1 VPIVKIVVFVA
12 RRLLGMLAILL
23 VVSFLVFSLLSLA
36 PGDPAIILLGGPSKA
51 TPEAI
56 AQVRALYYL
65 DEPLLTQYWY
75 WLQGVVTFDFGRSI
89 SSQLPVTDA
98 LGERFPVTVALA
110 VYSFII
116 TIAIAIPMGLAA
128 GIRRGSRLDRS
139 VTAVSLVGFAAP
151 VFALAVFLI
160 YVFAVQLGWF
170 PVYGAGKGF
179 VDRVYHL
186 TLPAIALA
194 LGQIAIIARQ
204 TRAAT
209 MDVATQDYITFARVR
224 GVTVQKIWGG
234 YVLRNAALP
243 VITISGLVLAFSLTG
258 AVLVE
263 QAFAL
268 PGMGTLL
275 VGAVNVRD
283 VPVVQAI
290 TLLTAFVILFFNL
303 IIDVTYFALDPRLRR
318 GAGV

>member
-1 VPIVKIVVFVA
+1 MKIVTFVA
-12 RRLLGMLAILL
+12 RRLVGMIAILL
-23 VVSFLVFSLLSLA
+23 VVSFLVFCLLSLA
-36 PGDPAIILLGGPSKA
+36 PGDPAITLLGGPSKA

-56 AQVRALYYL
+56 AQVRALYHL

-75 WLQGVVTFDFGRSI
+75 WLQGVLRFDFGRSI
-89 SSQLPVTDA
+89 SSQLPVTET
-98 LGERFPVTVALA
+98 LGERFPITVALA

-116 TIAIAIPMGLAA
+116 TVVIAIPLGLAA
-128 GIRRGSRLDRS
+128 GIRRGTRLDRS
-139 VTAVSLVGFAAP
+139 VTAVSLIGFAAP

-170 PVYGAGKGF
+170 PVYGAGKGI
-179 VDRVYHL
+179 VDRIYHL

-194 LGQIAIIARQ
+194 IGQIAIIARQ

-209 MDVATQDYITFARVR
+209 MDVATQDYVTFARVR
-224 GVTVQKIWGG
+224 AVPARTVWGG

-268 PGMGTLL
+268 PGLGTLH
-275 VGAVNVRD
+275 VASVNVLD
-283 VPVVQAI
+283 IPVIQAI
-290 TLLTAFVILFFNL
+290 TLLTAFVILSFNL

-318 GAGV
+318 GVGA

>member
-1 VPIVKIVVFVA
+1 MKIVTFVA
-12 RRLLGMLAILL
+12 RRLVAMVAILL
-23 VVSFLVFSLLSLA
+23 VVSFLVFCLLSLA
-36 PGDPAIILLGGPSKA
+36 PGDPAITLLGGPSKA

-56 AQVRALYYL
+56 AKVRAAYHL
-65 DEPLLTQYWY
+65 DEPLLIQYWY
-75 WLQGVVTFDFGRSI
+75 WLQGVLKFDFGRSI
-89 SSQLPVTDA
+89 SSQLPVTEA
-98 LGERFPVTVALA
+98 LGERFPITVALA

-116 TIAIAIPMGLAA
+116 TVVIAIPLGLAA
-128 GIRRGSRLDRS
+128 GIRRGTRLDRS
-139 VTAVSLVGFAAP
+139 VTAVSLIGFAAP

-170 PVYGAGKGF
+170 PVYGAGKGI
-179 VDRVYHL
+179 VDRIYHL

-194 LGQIAIIARQ
+194 IGQIAIIARQ

-209 MDVATQDYITFARVR
+209 MDVATQDYVTFARVR
-224 GVTVQKIWGG
+224 GVSVQKIWGG

-275 VGAVNVRD
+275 VAAVSVLD
-283 VPVVQAI
+283 IPVVQAI
-290 TLLTAFVILFFNL
+290 TLLTAFVILSFNL

-318 GAGV
+318 GVGV

>member
-1 VPIVKIVVFVA
+1 MKIVTFVA
-12 RRLLGMLAILL
+12 RRLVGMIAILL
-23 VVSFLVFSLLSLA
+23 VVSFLVFCLLSLA
-36 PGDPAIILLGGPSKA
+36 PGDPAITLLGGPSKA

-56 AQVRALYYL
+56 AQVRALYHL

-75 WLQGVVTFDFGRSI
+75 WLQGVLRFDFGRSI
-89 SSQLPVTDA
+89 SSQLPVTEA
-98 LGERFPVTVALA
+98 LGERFPITVALA

-116 TIAIAIPMGLAA
+116 TVVIAIPLGLAA
-128 GIRRGSRLDRS
+128 GIRRGTRLDRS
-139 VTAVSLVGFAAP
+139 VTAVSLIGFAAP

-170 PVYGAGKGF
+170 PVYGAGKGI
-179 VDRVYHL
+179 VDRIYHL

-194 LGQIAIIARQ
+194 IGQIAIIARQ

-209 MDVATQDYITFARVR
+209 MDVATQDYVTFARVR
-224 GVTVQKIWGG
+224 GVSVQKIWGG

-275 VGAVNVRD
+275 VAAVSVLD
-283 VPVVQAI
+283 IPVVQAI
-290 TLLTAFVILFFNL
+290 TLLTAFVILSFNL

-318 GAGV
+318 GVGV

>member
-1 VPIVKIVVFVA
+1 MPIVKIVVFVA

>member
-1 VPIVKIVVFVA
+1 MKIVTFVA
-12 RRLLGMLAILL
+12 RRLVGMLAILL

-56 AQVRALYYL
+56 AQVRALYHL

-75 WLQGVVTFDFGRSI
+75 WLQGVLRFDFGRSI
-89 SSQLPVTDA
+89 SSQLPVTET
-98 LGERFPVTVALA
+98 LGERFPITVALA

-116 TIAIAIPMGLAA
+116 TVVIAIPLGLAA
-128 GIRRGSRLDRS
+128 GIRRGTRLDRS
-139 VTAVSLVGFAAP
+139 VTAVSLIGFAAP

-170 PVYGAGKGF
+170 PVYGAGKGI
-179 VDRVYHL
+179 VDRIYHL

-194 LGQIAIIARQ
+194 IGQIAIIARQ

-209 MDVATQDYITFARVR
+209 MDVATQDYVTFARVR
-224 GVTVQKIWGG
+224 GVSVQKIWGG

-275 VGAVNVRD
+275 VAAVSVLD
-283 VPVVQAI
+283 IPVVQAI
-290 TLLTAFVILFFNL
+290 TLLTAFVILSFNL

-318 GAGV
+318 GVGV

>member
-1 VPIVKIVVFVA
+1 MKIVTFVA
-12 RRLLGMLAILL
+12 RRLVGMIAILL
-23 VVSFLVFSLLSLA
+23 VVSFLVFCLLSLA
-36 PGDPAIILLGGPSKA
+36 PGDPAITLLGGPSKA

-56 AQVRALYYL
+56 AQVRALYHL

-75 WLQGVVTFDFGRSI
+75 WLQGVLRFDFGRSI
-89 SSQLPVTDA
+89 SSQLPVEDA
-98 LGERFPVTVALA
+98 IGERFPITVALA

-116 TIAIAIPMGLAA
+116 TVVIAIPLGLAA
-128 GIRRGSRLDRS
+128 GVRRGTRLDRT
-139 VTAVSLVGFAAP
+139 VTAGSLVGFAAP

-170 PVYGAGKGF
+170 PVYGPGKGAI
-179 VDRVYHL
+179 DRIYHL

-194 LGQIAIIARQ
+194 IGQIAIIARQ

-209 MDVATQDYITFARVR
+209 MDVATQDYVTFARVR
-224 GVTVQKIWGG
+224 GVSVQKIWGG

-275 VGAVNVRD
+275 VAAVSVLD
-283 VPVVQAI
+283 IPVVQAI
-290 TLLTAFVILFFNL
+290 TLLTAFVILSFNL

-318 GAGV
+318 GVGV

>member
-1 VPIVKIVVFVA
+1 MPIVKIVVFVA

-89 SSQLPVTDA
+89 SSQLPVRDA

-290 TLLTAFVILFFNL
+290 TLLTAFVILFFHL

>member
-1 VPIVKIVVFVA
+1 M
-12 RRLLGMLAILL
+12 GMIAIL
-23 VVSFLVFSLLSLA
+23 VIVSFLVFSLLSLA
-36 PGDPAIILLGGPSKA
+36 PGDPAIILLGPAKA

-56 AQVRALYYL
+56 AQIRALYHL

-75 WLQGVVTFDFGRSI
+75 WLQDVLRFDFGRSI
-89 SSQLPVTDA
+89 SSQLPVQDA
-98 LGERFPVTVALA
+98 IGERFPITVALA
-110 VYSFII
+110 LYSFII
-116 TIAIAIPMGLAA
+116 TIVIAIPLGLAA
-128 GIRRGSRLDRS
+128 GIRRGTRLDRS
-139 VTAVSLVGFAAP
+139 VTTVSLVGFAAP

-179 VDRVYHL
+179 VDRIYHL

-194 LGQIAIIARQ
+194 FGQIAIIARQ

-209 MDVATQDYITFARVR
+209 MDVATKDYVTFARVR
-224 GVTVQKIWGG
+224 GVSVKKIWGG

-275 VGAVNVRD
+275 VAAVNVRD
-283 VPVVQAI
+283 IPVVQAI

-303 IIDVTYFALDPRLRR
+303 IVDVTYFALDPRLRR
-318 GAGV
+318 GVGA

>member
-1 VPIVKIVVFVA
+1 MKIVTFVA
-12 RRLLGMLAILL
+12 RRLVGMIAILL
-23 VVSFLVFSLLSLA
+23 VVSFLVFCLLSLA
-36 PGDPAIILLGGPSKA
+36 PGDPAITLLGGPSKA

-56 AQVRALYYL
+56 AQVRALYHL

-75 WLQGVVTFDFGRSI
+75 WLQGVLRFDFGRSI
-89 SSQLPVTDA
+89 SSQLPVTET
-98 LGERFPVTVALA
+98 LGERFPITVALA

-116 TIAIAIPMGLAA
+116 TVVIAIPLGLAA
-128 GIRRGSRLDRS
+128 GIRRGTRLDRT
-139 VTAVSLVGFAAP
+139 VTAGSLVGFAAP

-170 PVYGAGKGF
+170 PVYGPGKGAI
-179 VDRVYHL
+179 DRIYHL

-194 LGQIAIIARQ
+194 IGQIAIIARQ

-209 MDVATQDYITFARVR
+209 MDVATQDYVTFARVR
-224 GVTVQKIWGG
+224 GVSVQKIWGG

-275 VGAVNVRD
+275 VAAVSVLD
-283 VPVVQAI
+283 IPVVQAI
-290 TLLTAFVILFFNL
+290 TLLTAFVILSFNL

-318 GAGV
+318 GVGV

>member
-1 VPIVKIVVFVA
+1 M
-12 RRLLGMLAILL
+12 GMIAIL
-23 VVSFLVFSLLSLA
+23 VIVSFLVFSLLSLA
-36 PGDPAIILLGGPSKA
+36 PGDPAIILLGPAKA

-56 AQVRALYYL
+56 AEIRALYHL

-75 WLQGVVTFDFGRSI
+75 WLQDVLRFDFGRSI
-89 SSQLPVTDA
+89 SSQLPVLDA
-98 LGERFPVTVALA
+98 IGERFPITVALA
-110 VYSFII
+110 LYSFII
-116 TIAIAIPMGLAA
+116 TIVIAIPLGLAA
-128 GIRRGSRLDRS
+128 GIRRGTRLDRS
-139 VTAVSLVGFAAP
+139 VTTVSLVGFAAP

-179 VDRVYHL
+179 VDRIYHL

-194 LGQIAIIARQ
+194 FGQIAIIARQ

-209 MDVATQDYITFARVR
+209 MDVATKDYVTFAKVR
-224 GVTVQKIWGG
+224 GVSVKKIWGG

-275 VGAVNVRD
+275 VAAVNVRD
-283 VPVVQAI
+283 IPVVQAI

-303 IIDVTYFALDPRLRR
+303 IVDVTYFALDPRLRR
-318 GAGV
+318 GVGA

>member
-1 VPIVKIVVFVA
+1 MKIVAFVL
-12 RRLLGMLAILL
+12 RRLMGMIAIL
-23 VVSFLVFSLLSLA
+23 VIVSFLVFSLLSLA
-36 PGDPAIILLGGPSKA
+36 PGDPAIILLGPAKA

-56 AQVRALYYL
+56 AQIRALYHL

-75 WLQGVVTFDFGRSI
+75 WLRDVLRFDVGRSI
-89 SSQLPVTDA
+89 SSQLPVRDA
-98 LGERFPVTVALA
+98 IGERFPITVALA
-110 VYSFII
+110 LYSFII
-116 TIAIAIPMGLAA
+116 TIVIAIPLGLAA
-128 GIRRGSRLDRS
+128 GIRRGTRLDRS
-139 VTAVSLVGFAAP
+139 VTTISLVGFAAP

-179 VDRVYHL
+179 VDRIYHL

-194 LGQIAIIARQ
+194 FGQIAIIARQ

-209 MDVATQDYITFARVR
+209 MDVATKDYVTFARVR
-224 GVTVQKIWGG
+224 GVSVKKIWGG

-275 VGAVNVRD
+275 VAAVNVRD
-283 VPVVQAI
+283 IPVVQAI

-303 IIDVTYFALDPRLRR
+303 IVDVTYFALDPQLRR
-318 GAGV
+318 GVGA

>member
-1 VPIVKIVVFVA
+1 MKIVTFVA
-12 RRLLGMLAILL
+12 RRLVGMIAILL
-23 VVSFLVFSLLSLA
+23 VVSFLVFCLLSLA
-36 PGDPAIILLGGPSKA
+36 PGDPAITLLGGPSKA

-56 AQVRALYYL
+56 AQVRALYHL

-75 WLQGVVTFDFGRSI
+75 WLQGVLRFDFGRSI
-89 SSQLPVTDA
+89 SSQLPVEDA
-98 LGERFPVTVALA
+98 IGERFPITVALA

-116 TIAIAIPMGLAA
+116 TVVIAIPLGLAA
-128 GIRRGSRLDRS
+128 GVRRGTRLDRT
-139 VTAVSLVGFAAP
+139 VTAGSLVGFAAP

-170 PVYGAGKGF
+170 PVYGAGKGI
-179 VDRVYHL
+179 VDRIYHL

-194 LGQIAIIARQ
+194 IGQIAIIARQ

-209 MDVATQDYITFARVR
+209 MDVATQDYVTFARVR
-224 GVTVQKIWGG
+224 GVSVQKIWGG

-275 VGAVNVRD
+275 VAAVSVLD
-283 VPVVQAI
+283 IPVVQAI
-290 TLLTAFVILFFNL
+290 TLLTAFVILSFNL

-318 GAGV
+318 GVGV

>member
-1 VPIVKIVVFVA
+1 MKIVTFVA
-12 RRLLGMLAILL
+12 RRLVGMIAILL
-23 VVSFLVFSLLSLA
+23 VVSFLVFCLLSLA
-36 PGDPAIILLGGPSKA
+36 PGDPAITLLGGPSKA

-56 AQVRALYYL
+56 AQVRALYHL

-75 WLQGVVTFDFGRSI
+75 WLQGVLRFDFGRSI
-89 SSQLPVTDA
+89 SSQLPVEDA
-98 LGERFPVTVALA
+98 IGERLPITVALA

-116 TIAIAIPMGLAA
+116 TVVIAIPLGLAA
-128 GIRRGSRLDRS
+128 GVRRGTRLDRT
-139 VTAVSLVGFAAP
+139 VTAGSLVGFAAP

-170 PVYGAGKGF
+170 PVYGPGKGAI
-179 VDRVYHL
+179 DRIYHL

-194 LGQIAIIARQ
+194 VGQIAIIARQ

-209 MDVATQDYITFARVR
+209 MDVATQDYVTFARVR
-224 GVTVQKIWGG
+224 GVSVQKIWGG

-275 VGAVNVRD
+275 VAAVSVLD
-283 VPVVQAI
+283 IPVVQAI
-290 TLLTAFVILFFNL
+290 TLLTAFVILSFNL

-318 GAGV
+318 GVGV

>member
-1 VPIVKIVVFVA
+1 MKIVTFVA
-12 RRLLGMLAILL
+12 RRLVGMIAILL
-23 VVSFLVFSLLSLA
+23 VVSFLVFCLLSLA
-36 PGDPAIILLGGPSKA
+36 PGDPAITLLGGPSKA

-56 AQVRALYYL
+56 AQVRALYHL

-75 WLQGVVTFDFGRSI
+75 WLQGVLRFDFGRSI
-89 SSQLPVTDA
+89 SSQLPVTET
-98 LGERFPVTVALA
+98 LGERFPITVALA

-116 TIAIAIPMGLAA
+116 TVVIAIPLGLAA
-128 GIRRGSRLDRS
+128 GIRRGTRLDRS
-139 VTAVSLVGFAAP
+139 VTAGSLVGFAAP

-170 PVYGAGKGF
+170 PVYGPGKGAI
-179 VDRVYHL
+179 DRIYHL

-194 LGQIAIIARQ
+194 VGQIAIISRQ

-209 MDVATQDYITFARVR
+209 MDVATQDYVTFARVR
-224 GVTVQKIWGG
+224 AVPARTVWGG

-268 PGMGTLL
+268 PGLGTLL
-275 VGAVNVRD
+275 VASVNVLD
-283 VPVVQAI
+283 IPVIQAI
-290 TLLTAFVILFFNL
+290 TLLTAFVILSFNL

-318 GAGV
+318 GVGA

>member
-1 VPIVKIVVFVA
+1 MKIVTFVA
-12 RRLLGMLAILL
+12 RRLVGMIAILL
-23 VVSFLVFSLLSLA
+23 VVSFLVFCLLSLA
-36 PGDPAIILLGGPSKA
+36 PGDPAITLLGGPSKA

-56 AQVRALYYL
+56 AQVRALYHL

-75 WLQGVVTFDFGRSI
+75 WLQGVLRFDFGRSI
-89 SSQLPVTDA
+89 SSQLPVTET
-98 LGERFPVTVALA
+98 LGERFPITVALA

-116 TIAIAIPMGLAA
+116 TVVIAIPLGLAA
-128 GIRRGSRLDRS
+128 GIRRGTRLDRS
-139 VTAVSLVGFAAP
+139 VTAVSLIGFAAP

-170 PVYGAGKGF
+170 PVYGAGKGI
-179 VDRVYHL
+179 VDRIYHL

-194 LGQIAIIARQ
+194 IGQIAIIARQ

-209 MDVATQDYITFARVR
+209 MDVATQDYVTFARVR
-224 GVTVQKIWGG
+224 GVSVQKIWGG

-275 VGAVNVRD
+275 VAAVSVLD
-283 VPVVQAI
+283 IPVVQAI
-290 TLLTAFVILFFNL
+290 TLLTAFVILSFNL

-318 GAGV
+318 GVGV

>member
-1 VPIVKIVVFVA
+1 MKIVVFVL
-12 RRLLGMLAILL
+12 RRLMGMIAIL
-23 VVSFLVFSLLSLA
+23 VIVSFLVFSLLSLA
-36 PGDPAIILLGGPSKA
+36 PGDPAIILLGPAKA

-56 AQVRALYYL
+56 AEIRALYHL

-75 WLQGVVTFDFGRSI
+75 WLQDVLRFDFGRSI
-89 SSQLPVTDA
+89 SSQLPVLDA
-98 LGERFPVTVALA
+98 IGERFPITVALA
-110 VYSFII
+110 LYSFII
-116 TIAIAIPMGLAA
+116 TIVIAIPLGLAA
-128 GIRRGSRLDRS
+128 GIRRGTRLDRS
-139 VTAVSLVGFAAP
+139 VTTVSLVGFAAP

-179 VDRVYHL
+179 VDRIYHL

-194 LGQIAIIARQ
+194 FGQIAIIARQ

-209 MDVATQDYITFARVR
+209 MDVATKDYVTFAKVR
-224 GVTVQKIWGG
+224 GVSVKKIWGG

-275 VGAVNVRD
+275 VAAVNVRD
-283 VPVVQAI
+283 IPVVQAI

-303 IIDVTYFALDPRLRR
+303 IVDVTYFALDPRLRR
-318 GAGV
+318 GVGA

>member
-1 VPIVKIVVFVA
+1 MKIVVFVL
-12 RRLLGMLAILL
+12 RRLMGMIAIL
-23 VVSFLVFSLLSLA
+23 VIVSFLVFSLLSLA
-36 PGDPAIILLGGPSKA
+36 PGDPAIILLGPAKA

-56 AQVRALYYL
+56 AQIRALYHL

-75 WLQGVVTFDFGRSI
+75 WLQDVLRFDFGRSI
-89 SSQLPVTDA
+89 SSQLPVQDA
-98 LGERFPVTVALA
+98 IGERFPITVALA
-110 VYSFII
+110 LYSFII
-116 TIAIAIPMGLAA
+116 TIVIAIPLGLAA
-128 GIRRGSRLDRS
+128 GIRRGTRLDRS
-139 VTAVSLVGFAAP
+139 VTTVSLVGFAAP

-179 VDRVYHL
+179 VDRIYHL

-194 LGQIAIIARQ
+194 FGQIAIIARQ

-209 MDVATQDYITFARVR
+209 MDVATKDYVTFARVR
-224 GVTVQKIWGG
+224 GVSVKKIWGG

-275 VGAVNVRD
+275 VAAVNVRD
-283 VPVVQAI
+283 IPVVQAI

-303 IIDVTYFALDPRLRR
+303 IVDVTYFALDPRLRR
-318 GAGV
+318 GVGA

>member
-1 VPIVKIVVFVA
+1 MKIVTFVA
-12 RRLLGMLAILL
+12 RRLVGMIAILL
-23 VVSFLVFSLLSLA
+23 VVSFLVYGLLSLA
-36 PGDPAIILLGGPSKA
+36 PGAPAVALLGGPSTA

-56 AQVRALYYL
+56 APVRALYHL

-75 WLQGVVTFDFGRSI
+75 WLQGVMRFDFGRSI
-89 SSQLPVTDA
+89 SSQLPVGDA
-98 LGERFPVTVALA
+98 IGERFPITVALA

-116 TIAIAIPMGLAA
+116 TVVIAIPLGLAA
-128 GIRRGSRLDRS
+128 GVRRGTRLDRT
-139 VTAVSLVGFAAP
+139 VTAGSLVGFAAP

-170 PVYGAGKGF
+170 PVYGPGKGAI
-179 VDRVYHL
+179 DRIYHL

-194 LGQIAIIARQ
+194 VGQIAIISRQ

-209 MDVATQDYITFARVR
+209 MDVATQDYVTFARVR
-224 GVTVQKIWGG
+224 AVPARSVWGG

-268 PGMGTLL
+268 PGLGTLL
-275 VGAVNVRD
+275 VSSVNALD
-283 VPVVQAI
+283 IPVIQAI
-290 TLLTAFVILFFNL
+290 TLLTAFVILSFNL

-318 GAGV
+318 GVGA

>member
-1 VPIVKIVVFVA
+1 MKIVTFVA
-12 RRLLGMLAILL
+12 RRLVGMIAILL
-23 VVSFLVFSLLSLA
+23 VVSFLVFCLLSLA
-36 PGDPAIILLGGPSKA
+36 PGDPAITLLGGPSKA

-56 AQVRALYYL
+56 AQVRALYHL

-75 WLQGVVTFDFGRSI
+75 WLQGVLRFDFGRSI
-89 SSQLPVTDA
+89 SSQLPVEDA
-98 LGERFPVTVALA
+98 IGERFPITVALA

-116 TIAIAIPMGLAA
+116 TVVIAIPLGLAA
-128 GIRRGSRLDRS
+128 GIRRGTRLDRS
-139 VTAVSLVGFAAP
+139 VTAVSLIGFAAP

-170 PVYGAGKGF
+170 PVYGAGKGI
-179 VDRVYHL
+179 VDRIYHL

-194 LGQIAIIARQ
+194 IGQIAIIARQ

-209 MDVATQDYITFARVR
+209 MDVATQDYVTFARVR
-224 GVTVQKIWGG
+224 GVSVQKIWGG

-275 VGAVNVRD
+275 VAAVSVLD
-283 VPVVQAI
+283 IPVVQAI
-290 TLLTAFVILFFNL
+290 TLLTAFVILSFNL

-318 GAGV
+318 GVGV

>member
-1 VPIVKIVVFVA
+1 MKIVTFVA
-12 RRLLGMLAILL
+12 RRLVGMLAILL

-36 PGDPAIILLGGPSKA
+36 PGDPAIILLGGPSRA

-56 AQVRALYYL
+56 AQVRATYHL
-65 DEPLLTQYWY
+65 DEPLLIQYWY
-75 WLQGVVTFDFGRSI
+75 WLQGVLKFDFGRSI
-89 SSQLPVTDA
+89 SSQLPVTET
-98 LGERFPVTVALA
+98 LGERFPITVALA

-116 TIAIAIPMGLAA
+116 TVVIAIPLGLAA
-128 GIRRGSRLDRS
+128 GIRRGTRLDRS
-139 VTAVSLVGFAAP
+139 VTAVSLIGFAAP

-170 PVYGAGKGF
+170 PVYGAGKGI
-179 VDRVYHL
+179 VDRIYHL

-194 LGQIAIIARQ
+194 IGQIAIIARQ

-209 MDVATQDYITFARVR
+209 MDVATQDYVTFARVR
-224 GVTVQKIWGG
+224 GVSVQKIWGG

-275 VGAVNVRD
+275 VAAVSVLD
-283 VPVVQAI
+283 IPVVQAI
-290 TLLTAFVILFFNL
+290 TLLTAFVILSFNL

-318 GAGV
+318 GVGV

>member
-1 VPIVKIVVFVA
+1 VKIVVFVL
-12 RRLLGMLAILL
+12 RRLMGMIAIL
-23 VVSFLVFSLLSLA
+23 VIVSFLVFSLLSLA
-36 PGDPAIILLGGPSKA
+36 PGDPAIILLGPAKA

-56 AQVRALYYL
+56 AEIRALYHL

-75 WLQGVVTFDFGRSI
+75 WLQDVLRFDFGRSI
-89 SSQLPVTDA
+89 SSQLPVLDA
-98 LGERFPVTVALA
+98 IGERFPITVALA
-110 VYSFII
+110 LYSFII
-116 TIAIAIPMGLAA
+116 TIVIAIPLGLAA
-128 GIRRGSRLDRS
+128 GIRRGTRLDRS
-139 VTAVSLVGFAAP
+139 VTTVSLVGFAAP

-179 VDRVYHL
+179 VDRIYHL

-194 LGQIAIIARQ
+194 FGQIAIIARQ

-209 MDVATQDYITFARVR
+209 MDVATKDYVTFAKVR
-224 GVTVQKIWGG
+224 GVSVKKIWGG

-275 VGAVNVRD
+275 VAAVNVRD
-283 VPVVQAI
+283 IPVVQAI

-303 IIDVTYFALDPRLRR
+303 IVDVTYFALDPRLRR
-318 GAGV
+318 GVGA

>member
-1 VPIVKIVVFVA
+1 MKIVTFVA
-12 RRLLGMLAILL
+12 RRLVGMLAILL

-36 PGDPAIILLGGPSKA
+36 PGDPAIILLGGPSRA

-56 AQVRALYYL
+56 AQVRATYHL
-65 DEPLLTQYWY
+65 DEPLLAQYWY
-75 WLQGVVTFDFGRSI
+75 WLQGVLRFDFGRSI
-89 SSQLPVTDA
+89 SSQLPVTEA
-98 LGERFPVTVALA
+98 LGERFPITVALA

-116 TIAIAIPMGLAA
+116 TVVIAIPLGLAA
-128 GIRRGSRLDRS
+128 GIRRGTRLDRS
-139 VTAVSLVGFAAP
+139 VTAVSLIGFAAP

-170 PVYGAGKGF
+170 PVYGAGKGI
-179 VDRVYHL
+179 VDRIYHL

-194 LGQIAIIARQ
+194 IGQIAIIARQ

-209 MDVATQDYITFARVR
+209 MDVATQDYVTFARVR
-224 GVTVQKIWGG
+224 GVSVQKIWGG

-275 VGAVNVRD
+275 VAAVSVLD
-283 VPVVQAI
+283 IPVVQAI
-290 TLLTAFVILFFNL
+290 TLLTAFVILSFNL

-318 GAGV
+318 GVGV

>member
-1 VPIVKIVVFVA
+1 MKIVTFVA
-12 RRLLGMLAILL
+12 RRLVAMVAILL
-23 VVSFLVFSLLSLA
+23 VVSFLVFCLLSLA
-36 PGDPAIILLGGPSKA
+36 PGDPAITLLGGPSKA

-56 AQVRALYYL
+56 AKVRAAYHL
-65 DEPLLTQYWY
+65 DEPLLIQYWY
-75 WLQGVVTFDFGRSI
+75 WLQGVLKFDFGRSI
-89 SSQLPVTDA
+89 SSQLPVTET
-98 LGERFPVTVALA
+98 LGERFPITVALA

-116 TIAIAIPMGLAA
+116 TVVIAIPLGLAA
-128 GIRRGSRLDRS
+128 GIRRGTRLDRS
-139 VTAVSLVGFAAP
+139 VTAVSLIGFAAP

-170 PVYGAGKGF
+170 PVYGAGKGI
-179 VDRVYHL
+179 VDRIYHL

-194 LGQIAIIARQ
+194 IGQIAIIARQ

-209 MDVATQDYITFARVR
+209 MDVATQDYVTFARVR
-224 GVTVQKIWGG
+224 GVSVQKIWGG

-275 VGAVNVRD
+275 VAAVSVLD
-283 VPVVQAI
+283 IPVVQAI
-290 TLLTAFVILFFNL
+290 TLLTAFVILSFNL

-318 GAGV
+318 GVGV

>member
-1 VPIVKIVVFVA
+1 MKIVTFVA
-12 RRLLGMLAILL
+12 RRLVGMIAILL
-23 VVSFLVFSLLSLA
+23 VVSFLVFCLLSLA
-36 PGDPAIILLGGPSKA
+36 PGDPAITLLGGPSKA

-56 AQVRALYYL
+56 AQVRAIYHL

-75 WLQGVVTFDFGRSI
+75 WLQGVLRFDFGRSI
-89 SSQLPVTDA
+89 SSQLPVEDA
-98 LGERFPVTVALA
+98 IGERFPITVALA

-116 TIAIAIPMGLAA
+116 TVVIAIPLGLAA
-128 GIRRGSRLDRS
+128 GVRRGTRLDRT
-139 VTAVSLVGFAAP
+139 VTAGSLVGFAAP

-170 PVYGAGKGF
+170 PVYGPGKGAI
-179 VDRVYHL
+179 DRIYHL

-194 LGQIAIIARQ
+194 VGQIAIISRQ

-209 MDVATQDYITFARVR
+209 MDVATQDYVTFARVR
-224 GVTVQKIWGG
+224 AVPARTVWGG

-268 PGMGTLL
+268 PGLGTLL
-275 VGAVNVRD
+275 VSSVNALD
-283 VPVVQAI
+283 IPVIQAI
-290 TLLTAFVILFFNL
+290 TLLTAFVILSFNL

-318 GAGV
+318 GVGA

>member
-1 VPIVKIVVFVA
+1 MKIVTFVA
-12 RRLLGMLAILL
+12 RRLVGMIAILL
-23 VVSFLVFSLLSLA
+23 VVSFLVFCLLSLA
-36 PGDPAIILLGGPSKA
+36 PGDPAITLLGGPSKA

-56 AQVRALYYL
+56 AQVRALYHL
-65 DEPLLTQYWY
+65 DEPLLTQYWD
-75 WLQGVVTFDFGRSI
+75 WLQGVLRFDFGRSI
-89 SSQLPVTDA
+89 SSQLPVTET
-98 LGERFPVTVALA
+98 LGERFPITVALA

-116 TIAIAIPMGLAA
+116 TVVIAIPLGLAA
-128 GIRRGSRLDRS
+128 GIRRGTRLDRS
-139 VTAVSLVGFAAP
+139 VTAVSLIGFAAP

-170 PVYGAGKGF
+170 PVYGAGKGI
-179 VDRVYHL
+179 VDRIYHL

-194 LGQIAIIARQ
+194 IGQIAIIARQ

-209 MDVATQDYITFARVR
+209 MDVATQDYVTFARVR
-224 GVTVQKIWGG
+224 GVSVQKIWGG

-275 VGAVNVRD
+275 VAAVSVLD
-283 VPVVQAI
+283 IPVVQAI
-290 TLLTAFVILFFNL
+290 TLLTAFVILSFNL

-318 GAGV
+318 GVGV